1 MKLSPGTAGFT
12 VFLAALTA
20 VGPLST
26 DMYLPS
32 LPDIGRDF
40 NADAGTVQLTLSAHL
55 IAFAGSQLFYGPLA
69 DRYGRRPV
77 LMGGFLLFMAGCFAS
92 LFVATI
98 DQLILARILQAVGGG
113 ASVVLARAIV
123 RDLFEGPEAGQM
135 LAKMAAIM
143 GLVPA
148 AAPML
153 GGVVQDLYG
162 WKANFIA
169 MGGFGAV
176 LLVMTLVN
184 LEETLPAARRQSA
197 APLAILRSYRRLLMD
212 RRFLRYLAIASL
224 AFCGLFAFVSGS
236 SFVMQGI
243 YGLSPIVY
251 GLIFGAMAGGYVA
264 GSITGGRLVR
274 KLGIDGTLRFGGFCA
289 ALGGLL
295 MLTALMLTPSAL
307 AIALPVVIYGFAMG
321 ATMPQAMAGALT
333 PFPDIAGTASSLLGF
348 LQSAAGALAGVY
360 VGYGSEASAM
370 PMVAVIAAGGASAFA
385 IAMSGRGKK
394 A

>member
-1 MKLSPGTAGFT
+1 MKLTPGTAAFT
-12 VFLAALTA
+12 VFLASLTA

-32 LPDIGRDF
+32 LPDIARDF
-40 NADAGTVQLTLSAHL
+40 SADAGTVQITLSAHL

-77 LMGGFLLFMAGCFAS
+77 LIGGFLLYMAGCFAS

-98 DQLILARILQAVGGG
+98 DQLILARILQAVGG
-113 ASVVLARAIV
+113 IV
-123 RDLFEGPEAGQM
+123 RDLYAGAEAGQM
-135 LAKMAAIM
+135 LARMAAIM

-148 AAPML
+148 LAPML
-153 GGVVQDLYG
+153 GGVVQDVYG

-176 LLVMTLVN
+176 LALMTAMN
-184 LEETLPAARRQSA
+184 LDETLPAARRQSA
-197 APLAILRSYRRLLMD
+197 APLAILRSYRRLIAD
-212 RRFLRYLAIASL
+212 RRFLTYLAIASA

-236 SFVMQGI
+236 SFVLQGL
-243 YGLSPIVY
+243 YGLSPIAY
-251 GLIFGAMAGGYVA
+251 GLCFGAMAGGYVA
-264 GSITGGRLVR
+264 GSLAGGRLVR
-274 KLGIDGTLRFGGFCA
+274 RMGIDATLRFGGFCA

-295 MLTALMLTPSAL
+295 MLTGLLTTPSAL
-307 AIALPVVIYGFAMG
+307 GIVAPIVIYGFAMG

-348 LQSAAGALAGVY
+348 LQSVAGALGGLY
-360 VGYGSEASAM
+360 VGHGVDASAM
-370 PMVAVIAAGGASAFA
+370 PMVGTIAAMGVTTFA
-385 IAMSGRGKK
+385 IAMSGRRE
-394 A
+394 